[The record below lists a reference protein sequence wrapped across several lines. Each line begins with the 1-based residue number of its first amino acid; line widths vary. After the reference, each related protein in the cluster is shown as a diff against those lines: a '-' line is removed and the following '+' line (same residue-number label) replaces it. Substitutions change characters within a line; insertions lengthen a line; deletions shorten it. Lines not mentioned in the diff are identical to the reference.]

1 MTDETDKGVD
11 RLKRGLFIAAGTI
24 SLGVGA
30 VGIFVPLLPTTPL
43 LLLSAACYFRG
54 SKRMHNWMLNNKW
67 FGTYI
72 RNYREGRGI
81 PLRTKVSIVALLWI
95 AISYSAFLVNLLIAQ
110 IALIVIAV
118 IVSIHIFTFPTLR
131 KPQQGESSLL
141 DRSKKE

>member
-1 MTDETDKGVD
+1 MTDEPDKGVD

-24 SLGVGA
+24 CLGVGA

-72 RNYREGRGI
+72 RSYREGKGI
-81 PLRTKVSIVALLWI
+81 PIRTKVSIVALLWI
-95 AISYSAFLVNLLIAQ
+95 AIGYSAFLVNLLIAQ
-110 IALIVIAV
+110 IILIVIGV
-118 IVSIHIFTFPTLR
+118 IVSMHIVTLPTLR
-131 KPQQGESSLL
+131 KS
-141 DRSKKE
+141 